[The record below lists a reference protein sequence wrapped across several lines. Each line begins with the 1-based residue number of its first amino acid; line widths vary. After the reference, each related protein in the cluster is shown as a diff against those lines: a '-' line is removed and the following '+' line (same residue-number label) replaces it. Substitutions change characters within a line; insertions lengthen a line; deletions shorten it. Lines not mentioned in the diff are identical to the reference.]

1 MTAAL
6 VQILRIAAVVALL
19 CASAALATPPGRL
32 PLALRGLAKMLGRR
46 SAADG
51 GGDGRV
57 SAGRRFAAFL
67 ALLAAV
73 ALAVV

>member
-1 MTAAL
+1 MTTAL

-46 SAADG
+46 PTADG
-51 GGDGRV
+51 GGEGRV
-57 SAGRRFAAFL
+57 SAGRRIAAFL

-73 ALAVV
+73 ALAVM

>member
-6 VQILRIAAVVALL
+6 VQILRIVAVVALL
-19 CASAALATPPGRL
+19 CVSAALATPPGRL

-67 ALLAAV
+67 VLLAAV
-73 ALAVV
+73 ALAMM

>member
-1 MTAAL
+1 MTTAL

-19 CASAALATPPGRL
+19 CVSAALATPPGRL

-46 SAADG
+46 PAADG
-51 GGDGRV
+51 GGEGRV
-57 SAGRRFAAFL
+57 SSGRRFWAFL

>member
-1 MTAAL
+1 MTTAL
-6 VQILRIAAVVALL
+6 VQILRIVAVVALL

-51 GGDGRV
+51 GGEGRV

-73 ALAVV
+73 ALAVM

>member
-6 VQILRIAAVVALL
+6 VQILRIVAVVALL
-19 CASAALATPPGRL
+19 YVSAALATPPGRL

-67 ALLAAV
+67 ARRAAV
-73 ALAVV
+73 ARAGG